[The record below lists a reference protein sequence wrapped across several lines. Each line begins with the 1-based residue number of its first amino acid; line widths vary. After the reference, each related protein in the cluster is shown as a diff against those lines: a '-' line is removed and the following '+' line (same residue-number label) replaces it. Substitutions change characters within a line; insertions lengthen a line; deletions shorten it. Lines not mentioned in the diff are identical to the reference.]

1 VAQWPGLVDLGS
13 RLRFTPATA
22 TLTSVETAGTG
33 ETADTAALGRGLGRQ
48 LASLRQA
55 AGLTQ
60 HQLAELVGYSRG
72 TLSSAESGR
81 FDQARRF
88 WQRIDDM
95 LDGQGRLVGRYDDIR
110 YRIAA
115 RREQQA
121 VTQREERRAWLAT
134 ATPGPAGPAGPR
146 LPAPGTDVHVWYTT
160 AEGITHCVII
170 PRSRVS
176 PEKVIQTLTKML
188 DNQDQ
193 PPAGQPGPA

>member
-1 VAQWPGLVDLGS
+1 VEAQAPD
-13 RLRFTPATA
+13 A
-22 TLTSVETAGTG
+22 
-33 ETADTAALGRGLGRQ
+33 ADTAALGRGLGRQ

-95 LDGQGRLVGRYDDIR
+95 LNAQGRLVGRYDDLR
-110 YRIAA
+110 FRLAA

-121 VTQREERRAWLAT
+121 LAQRVRRETGLA
-134 ATPGPAGPAGPR
+134 AA
-146 LPAPGTDVHVWYTT
+146 APGGTEAGRQPPPLRPPTSSTDVHVWFTT

-176 PEKVIQTLTKML
+176 PELVIDTLAKML
-188 DNQDQ
+188 DNADDACEQ
-193 PPAGQPGPA
+193 AE